1 MDKSVKLQRYD
12 RKDYTELV
20 DFPVEIVGRDG
31 VVRRYTFE
39 DSIRLYQRRI
49 TFAPLR
55 YPDGDLVRAEVNHCR
70 SRIDQLRRSYFHR
83 YGWGTPEGQQTAE
96 EAFGDLAG
104 ELAAFICRVLG
115 VNGRPE
121 IRIDQVSPEKNGSSV
136 WYLTHRGAKGGG
148 AQDGGSEGKSGMLLY
163 FHRFDGTSADG
174 VRDRFFAS
182 LKELE
187 RTGRNTGDAERLLA
201 FHHTVDCGFV
211 LTGRGGDY
219 TSFVHPNQDAP
230 QQVDL
235 APTPW
240 DEVLEIVRKGD
251 YEAALRRCRELVEE
265 QPWHRNAYT
274 AGAMLAGYLGEHLQ
288 GEDLALVGSRYFP
301 KDGAILYYLGLCR
314 LRLGRVKEAEAA
326 LRESLAV
333 APELVS
339 ARVQLAIHLVQSGR
353 NREAL
358 EVLAE
363 RAGITPDDRRTD
375 ADLQTLEQ
383 AIRWRTSGLYGGGA
397 VALTGLLGVWLV
409 GPVALVALLIGMS
422 MAALGWFAFHR
433 QLDSVIAR
441 QRFEEIS
448 QGLRRLHRRSRNMP
462 PVS

>member
-12 RKDYTELV
+12 RKDYSELV

-83 YGWGTPEGQQTAE
+83 YGWGTPEGHQSAE
-96 EAFGDLAG
+96 ETFGDLAG

-115 VNGRPE
+115 VHGRPE
-121 IRIDQVSPEKNGSSV
+121 IHIDRVSAERDGCSV
-136 WYLTHRGAKGGG
+136 WYLTPRGA
-148 AQDGGSEGKSGMLLY
+148 KSGMLLY
-163 FHRFDGTSADG
+163 FHRFDGTAADA
-174 VRDRFFAS
+174 VRDKFFAS

-219 TSFVHPNQDAP
+219 ASFVHPNHEAP

-314 LRLGRVKEAEAA
+314 LRLGRIKEAEQA
-326 LRESLAV
+326 LKEALEV

-353 NREAL
+353 YREAL
-358 EVLAE
+358 EVLAS
-363 RAGITPDDRRTD
+363 RAGVTPDDRRTD

-383 AIRWRTSGLYGGGA
+383 AIRWRASGMYGGGA
-397 VALTGLLGVWLV
+397 VALLGLV
-409 GPVALVALLIGMS
+409 GTWLMGAVALVAVLLGVGL
-422 MAALGWFAFHR
+422 AALGWFAFHR

-448 QGLRRLHRRSRNMP
+448 QGLRRLHRRARTVP